1 MKTVFWIPA
10 IVIISWGMLSPI
22 SWGVS
27 SWTTGPALQ
36 KQLDE
41 TMDIVWGEIPLR
53 QALESLARNKKVAVL
68 IDRRVDPS
76 RKIDI
81 SLHQTPLKDV
91 LETIA
96 QKCNLGISMVGPV
109 AYFAPPE
116 VARRVRTLV
125 ALRQED
131 VRRLAPA
138 AAKRFFNQK
147 SMAWDD
153 FAQPRELLEKLG
165 TENGIRIEALDQ
177 VPHDLW
183 AAADLPPLD
192 LIERITLIAGQYDLT
207 FQVSADGNRLTL
219 LPVPEHVELVR
230 TYPAGRQ
237 AQATAKNYASLA
249 PQAQIQIDGD
259 KIIVTGMIEDHEHI
273 SAPHRPAERNT
284 AKSADTDFTLK
295 QYTLTIVEQPIGP
308 LLKQLAPQL
317 NLEIKINDEA
327 IRQAGVSLDQRVSFS
342 VKDAT
347 LDELLRAALQQT
359 RLNFVRRGNIV
370 QIEPSR
376 VK

>member
-1 MKTVFWIPA
+1 
-10 IVIISWGMLSPI
+10 
-22 SWGVS
+22 
-27 SWTTGPALQ
+27 
-36 KQLDE
+36 
-41 TMDIVWGEIPLR
+41 MDIVWGEIPLR

-165 TENGIRIEALDQ
+165 TENGFRIEALDQ
-177 VPHDLW
+177 IPHDLW
-183 AAADLPPLD
+183 AAADLPPLE

-317 NLEIKINDEA
+317 NLEIKIDDNA
-327 IRQAGVSLDQRVSFS
+327 IRQAGVSLDQRISFS

-359 RLNFVRRGNIV
+359 RLKFVRRGNVV
-370 QIEPSR
+370 QIEPSQ

>member
-1 MKTVFWIPA
+1 
-10 IVIISWGMLSPI
+10 
-22 SWGVS
+22 
-27 SWTTGPALQ
+27 
-36 KQLDE
+36 
-41 TMDIVWGEIPLR
+41 MDIIWGEIPFR
-53 QALESLARNKKVAVL
+53 QALENLARNKKIAVL
-68 IDRRVDPS
+68 IDRRVDPG

-81 SLHQTPLKDV
+81 SLHQTPLKEV

-96 QKCNLGISMVGPV
+96 RKNNLGISMVGPV

-116 VARRVRTLV
+116 VARRVRTIA

-131 VRRLAPA
+131 VRRLAPVV
-138 AAKRFFNQK
+138 AKKFFNQK

-259 KIIVTGMIEDHEHI
+259 KIVVAGMIEDHQRI

-284 AKSADTDFTLK
+284 AKSAGTDLASER
-295 QYTLTIVEQPIGP
+295 YALTIVERPIGP
-308 LLKQLAPQL
+308 LLEQLAPQL
-317 NLEIKINDEA
+317 NLELKIDDEA

-347 LDELLRAALQQT
+347 VDELLRAALQQT
-359 RLNFVRRGNIV
+359 RLKFVRRGNVV
-370 QIEPSR
+370 QIEPSQE
-376 VK
+376 K